1 MNRDVI
7 DHQDRKENVINTL
20 EKIIE
25 FDAVPIVNENDS
37 ISTEEILFGDND
49 NLSAIVAKLANASL
63 LIILT
68 DIDGLYTANPRED
81 KTATKIDVV
90 TDITDEMINGA
101 GGRGSSV
108 GTGGMKTKLEA
119 ARYAKKHGIK
129 TVIMS
134 GENPTDIYKL
144 LDGEKIGTLFC

>member
-1 MNRDVI
+1 M
-7 DHQDRKENVINTL
+7 
-20 EKIIE
+20 
-25 FDAVPIVNENDS
+25 A
-37 ISTEEILFGDND
+37 
-49 NLSAIVAKLANASL
+49 NLAKASL

-81 KTATKIDVV
+81 QNAKKIDMV
-90 TDITDEMINGA
+90 TEITDDMINNA
-101 GGRGSSV
+101 GGSGSSV

-119 ARYAKKHGIK
+119 ARYAQKHGIN

-134 GENPTDIYKL
+134 GENPTDMYKL

>member
-25 FDAVPIVNENDS
+25 FDAVLIVNENDS

-90 TDITDEMINGA
+90 TDITD
-101 GGRGSSV
+101 
-108 GTGGMKTKLEA
+108 
-119 ARYAKKHGIK
+119 
-129 TVIMS
+129 
-134 GENPTDIYKL
+134 
-144 LDGEKIGTLFC
+144 